1 MRKRAA
7 VADLRATLCGFGF
20 VTWKAGPTARTGLRP
35 QEAVSDRKKLFPTA
49 NRFSRKS
56 LKNNGI
62 DRTERTERKIAR

>member
-35 QEAVSDRKKLFPTA
+35 QEAVSDRKPLFA
-49 NRFSRKS
+49 QVIEKQR
-56 LKNNGI
+56 
-62 DRTERTERKIAR
+62 DRPHRTH